1 MTDVPATPMRRPGRP
16 PVADKHVQ
24 RPFKANA
31 AEWAK
36 IQADARA
43 AGLPVSVYIRR
54 CLGL

>member
-1 MTDVPATPMRRPGRP
+1 MRRPGRP